1 MKIRVNEKSDRFGK
15 SVFIG
20 NVNHKTGA
28 LAFRQI
34 KGEKRSMEK
43 QTYKNNIN
51 IPPSKIFKEKISNIH
66 AEVYVSGNRNDCGTN
81 KVHQNI
87 KNEVKKQKTSLT
99 NIHSDLMTL
108 QEELKDKDEQEALSL
123 CHDFRRMF
131 GYIQDFSITSD
142 HIKVLLFDEG
152 ITRIYHQIVPEDIL
166 YIDCSAYLAS
176 QIHNI
181 SRIYN
186 YCNAI
191 RQPISKASA
200 LPVLECIAFT
210 NTLQSLFEV
219 CWFILK
225 ARKIL
230 FSAIMPNLN

>member
-1 MKIRVNEKSDRFGK
+1 MKITINEKSGRFGK
-15 SVFIG
+15 TVFIG

-51 IPPSKIFKEKISNIH
+51 IPPSKIFKEKISNIL

-200 LPVLECIAFT
+200 LPVFECIAFT